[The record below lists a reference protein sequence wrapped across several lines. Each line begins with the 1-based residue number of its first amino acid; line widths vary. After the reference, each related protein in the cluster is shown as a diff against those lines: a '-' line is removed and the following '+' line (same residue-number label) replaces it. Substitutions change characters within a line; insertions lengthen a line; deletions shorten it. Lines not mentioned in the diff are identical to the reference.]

1 MADDIKP
8 LDGKTTVD
16 DKMVFEPQR
25 LSYDAARAIAEKIA
39 RRISGRTRDQ
49 VVVIAGTQLLADFSN
64 LVATKAVLE
73 ELANEYDA
81 LAKATHAST
90 PVLPAAVRRARI
102 GSSELLSLNL
112 TAPVEAVT
120 AGVQGA
126 LALISLFRQD
136 VDYKGVPVSID
147 TLGFELELASRIRMH
162 KASEVIVPDFALSTA
177 PEKGADSLRAL
188 TEKVKEA
195 RARVILAAE
204 SKMPPAKHTAL
215 VDEDAEKKSKSHVV
229 DLNHPPSPAPRSNLE
244 MVGEIFAQIDQ
255 RFTDLQT
262 QLAKGDTDGSGLT
275 MLARLYRAEALKAR
289 SPMLVHVRVLL
300 AGGSNRIERSLF
312 RTLFSGDGLSATGG
326 AVVSWAVLSKRGA
339 IEDGGIFSDSLSA
352 ASPKPPDA
360 PVSIP

>member
-16 DKMVFEPQR
+16 DKVVFEPQR
-25 LSYDAARAIAEKIA
+25 LSYDAARVIAENIA

-49 VVVIAGTQLLADFSN
+49 VVVIAGSQLLADFSN

-90 PVLPAAVRRARI
+90 PVLPAAVRSTRPRTT
-102 GSSELLSLNL
+102 ELLHLNL
-112 TAPVEAVT
+112 AAPLETVT

-126 LALISLFRQD
+126 LALLSLFRQD

-147 TLGFELELASRIRMH
+147 TLGFEIELAARIRMH
-162 KASEVIVPDFALSTA
+162 KASEVIVPDFALLAA
-177 PEKGADSLRAL
+177 PEKDAGAIRSLI
-188 TEKVKEA
+188 EKVKEA
-195 RARVILAAE
+195 RARVILAAA
-204 SKMPPAKHTAL
+204 SKIPQPKHEEL
-215 VDEDAEKKSKSHVV
+215 VDEDEKKKSASHVV
-229 DLNHPPSPAPRSNLE
+229 DPNDLPSHAPRSNLE

-275 MLARLYRAEALKAR
+275 MLARLYRAEALNAR

-326 AVVSWAVLSKRGA
+326 AVVSWAILSKRGA
-339 IEDGGIFSDSLSA
+339 IEDGGMFSESLSA
-352 ASPKPPDA
+352 ASPKPPDT